1 MPFKDMFLLQCVSYV
16 VFKKNSQGRRRV
28 DGGGVHIKGVLTNVL
43 IITGYQTRRLCLGC
57 YVCISYL
64 GSKCLNFTLGLYD
77 FERIYE

>member
-43 IITGYQTRRLCLGC
+43 IITGYQNSKTLFGVLRL
-57 YVCISYL
+57 Y
-64 GSKCLNFTLGLYD
+64 
-77 FERIYE
+77 